1 MRKVVITTDLK
12 AARKV
17 AEQVLKEARAF
28 GYPEEAV
35 FAIKL
40 AMEEALINAIKHGN
54 RNDAAKRICV
64 EFDIGPRR
72 AVLQVTDEGEGFRP
86 EDLPDPTADENLECP
101 SGRGVMLMRA
111 YMDKVEFNSRGN
123 AVRMVRRNV

>member
-1 MRKVVITTDLK
+1 VRKVVITTNLR

-17 AEQVLKEARAF
+17 ADQVLKEARAC
-28 GYPEEAV
+28 GYREEAV

-40 AMEEALINAIKHGN
+40 AMEEALINAIRHGN
-54 RNDAAKRICV
+54 RSDPAKRVVV
-64 EFDIGPRR
+64 EFEIDSGK

-111 YMDKVEFNSRGN
+111 YMDEVRFSPRGN
-123 AVRMVRRNV
+123 TVRMMRRNG